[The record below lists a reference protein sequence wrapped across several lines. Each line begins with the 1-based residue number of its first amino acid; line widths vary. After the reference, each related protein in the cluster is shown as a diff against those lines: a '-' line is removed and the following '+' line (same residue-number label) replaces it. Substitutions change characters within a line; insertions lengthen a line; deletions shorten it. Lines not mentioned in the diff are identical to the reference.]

1 MNLTCISF
9 YCSDQSLS
17 LHIQQINHHHK
28 YKQHIYI
35 SDMKLVIS
43 EGAWIFEMETFDAPL
58 SAEMILISKPLAVG
72 IKWW

>member
-1 MNLTCISF
+1 ME
-9 YCSDQSLS
+9 
-17 LHIQQINHHHK
+17 
-28 YKQHIYI
+28 
-35 SDMKLVIS
+35 LVIS